1 MAPRCERQ
9 YVRLDSKEN
18 LLYIFLTMYEKP
30 TLGFALVD
38 AARLFRVRMD
48 RAFDDA
54 GLGLTAGEART
65 LAYVNIHPGLRQMA
79 LAEKM
84 NVEPMTLVGFL
95 DRLEAAG
102 LVTREADPT
111 DRRAKIVTLT
121 DAATPHLAG
130 IRTAGL
136 RVRAEATCG
145 FSEEE
150 RSLLRDLL
158 LRMRENLAREHKARD
173 DAR

>member
-1 MAPRCERQ
+1 MSQ
-9 YVRLDSKEN
+9 S
-18 LLYIFLTMYEKP
+18 P

-38 AARLFRVRMD
+38 AARLFRARMD

-65 LAYVNIHPGLRQMA
+65 LAYANIHPGQRQMA

-121 DAATPHLAG
+121 EAAAPYLAG
-130 IRTAGL
+130 IRAAGL

-145 FSEEE
+145 FSEAE
-150 RSLLRDLL
+150 RELLRDLL
-158 LRMRENLAREHKARD
+158 LRMRENLAREHRQRD
-173 DAR
+173 EGR